1 MSDFLVVS
9 GGRTILVGVNPSWPV
24 TVLVTFERLFR
35 VLYYRNALVF
45 WGRGWQLPALVVT
58 RGPQSQQGR
67 GLAVCC
73 NASGQCG
80 ASSLSPAGC
89 SVILSERPGTSIVLQ
104 RKKIQSGLGCRK
116 LRIHYFLFPSLHF
129 RRREMVYFLLKMC
142 LVALVVAAV
151 YFEGLLTAEK

>member
-1 MSDFLVVS
+1 MAAASAGSDP
-9 GGRTILVGVNPSWPV
+9 RA
-24 TVLVTFERLFR
+24 TV
-35 VLYYRNALVF
+35 
-45 WGRGWQLPALVVT
+45 PA
-58 RGPQSQQGR
+58 GPGAV
-67 GLAVCC
+67 AVCC
-73 NASGQCG
+73 NAFGQCG

-104 RKKIQSGLGCRK
+104 RKKIQSALGCRK

-142 LVALVVAAV
+142 LVALVAAAV

>member
-1 MSDFLVVS
+1 MLSSSGDGVAAASAGSDP
-9 GGRTILVGVNPSWPV
+9 RA
-24 TVLVTFERLFR
+24 TV
-35 VLYYRNALVF
+35 
-45 WGRGWQLPALVVT
+45 PA
-58 RGPQSQQGR
+58 GPGAV
-67 GLAVCC
+67 AVCC
-73 NASGQCG
+73 NAFGQCG

-89 SVILSERPGTSIVLQ
+89 SVILSECPGTSIVLQ

-142 LVALVVAAV
+142 LVALVAAAV